1 MPAKI
6 VPVEP
11 TKEMLIA
18 GQAALDDCVD
28 EDYDSDMEGNRNYY
42 TTIRSDAADRIWR
55 AMFAAAI

>member
-1 MPAKI
+1 MHAKI

-18 GQAALDDCVD
+18 GQVALDDCVD
-28 EDYDSDMEGNRNYY
+28 EDYDSDIDGNRNYY
-42 TTIRSDAADRIWR
+42 QTIRSDAPDRIWR